1 MNVVD
6 EILNMVGCERD
17 GKLHVYW
24 CLPEKE
30 ICDGLLPLETDE
42 DCASMLNVINTKKC
56 VVMFVDHTSFLKT
69 LRIDA
74 ILQNKRVAT
83 VPSVINP
90 EAPMPEPT
98 ENGEFE
104 ASTSGVVVS
113 YKRHV
118 VEGCHEFEDHERV
131 IMQSEEEDDDSDSE
145 YELYDSDYMN
155 THQSDSLISRHTNP
169 LTSKKLTA

>member
-1 MNVVD
+1 
-6 EILNMVGCERD
+6 
-17 GKLHVYW
+17 
-24 CLPEKE
+24 
-30 ICDGLLPLETDE
+30 
-42 DCASMLNVINTKKC
+42 
-56 VVMFVDHTSFLKT
+56 
-69 LRIDA
+69 
-74 ILQNKRVAT
+74 
-83 VPSVINP
+83 VINP

-113 YKRHV
+113 DKRQ
-118 VEGCHEFEDHERV
+118 VEEGYHEFEDHERV